1 MLIRIR
7 RNLTYAN
14 VMATVAVFIALG
26 GSAYAAA
33 KITGRNVKN
42 GSLTGR
48 DVKNNSLTGKD
59 VKRLGP
65 ADFKRGALPKGPPG
79 SPGPAGPAGPGAKR
93 FFVDTG
99 VNLKDGVVF
108 KNVDFEVFV
117 ACTPKKIEI
126 VRQAPANVAVNGAY
140 VYGAKNSSS
149 PTTQTVSRF
158 LDGGTGGGVNH
169 ELVTI
174 AFGGQGSATGT
185 ATVQSYLPGSD
196 TRHEYTVVGT
206 IADEPGNNCAAYGSV
221 IPAS

>member
-7 RNLTYAN
+7 RHLTYAN
-14 VMATVAVFIALG
+14 VVSTLCLFVLLG

-65 ADFKRGALPKGPPG
+65 ADFKAGALPEGPR
-79 SPGPAGPAGPGAKR
+79 GPAGATGPGAKR

-99 VNLKDGVVF
+99 VNVKAGVVF
-108 KNVDFEVFV
+108 NSNDFDITV
-117 ACTPKKIEI
+117 ACGTNKIEI
-126 VRQAPANVAVNGAY
+126 NRHAPANVAVNGSY
-140 VYGAKNSSS
+140 VFGAKNSSS
-149 PTTQTVSRF
+149 TTTRTRSVF
-158 LDGGTGGGVNH
+158 LDGTTGMNINTGIAYASGG
-169 ELVTI
+169 
-174 AFGGQGSATGT
+174 FGSGT

-196 TRHEYTVVGT
+196 TRHEYTVVAN
-206 IADEPGNNCAAYGSV
+206 IVDEGGGNCAAYGSV
-221 IPAS
+221 IPSS

>member
-7 RNLTYAN
+7 RKLTYAN
-14 VMATVAVFIALG
+14 VASTLCLFALLG

-42 GSLTGR
+42 GSLTGK

-65 ADFKRGALPKGPPG
+65 GDLKPGALPKGPA
-79 SPGPAGPAGPGAKR
+79 GPAGPAGPGAKR

-99 VNLKDGVVF
+99 VNVKDGVVF
-108 KNVDFEVFV
+108 SSKDFDVTASCFYMRILV
-117 ACTPKKIEI
+117 N
-126 VRQAPANVAVNGAY
+126 RHAPANVAVNGSF
-140 VYGAKNSSS
+140 VSGAKNSSS
-149 PTTQTVSRF
+149 PTTTTVSRF
-158 LDGGTGGGVNH
+158 LSAGDDTASIASGGPGV
-169 ELVTI
+169 
-174 AFGGQGSATGT
+174 GSGT

-206 IADEPGNNCAAYGSV
+206 VVDEGGGNCAAYGSV
-221 IPAS
+221 TPAG